1 VLKREREQRNLVGF
15 ESVGACFGL
24 NLLPFVLCLFLSE
37 VKLEACCR
45 YIYRG
50 VRNVLESLREQKRSV
65 EDARGSEMER
75 APGKNRG
82 NTRGFWRVLV
92 S

>member
-1 VLKREREQRNLVGF
+1 MLKRERKQRNLVGF

-37 VKLEACCR
+37 VKLEAFCR
-45 YIYRG
+45 YIYICMY
-50 VRNVLESLREQKRSV
+50 VLESLREQKRSV

-75 APGKNRG
+75 APGNNRG
-82 NTRGFWRVLV
+82 TPEG
-92 S
+92 SGGCS